1 MTSALTQDLNAA
13 VIQAEIAKLFTE
25 VLHVDVQSTTTDL
38 LDTGILDSQKFVEL
52 LLHLEQKF
60 ELLINIQD
68 FEIENFSC
76 IEKIATFVA
85 QRVAESRSGSNCL
98 SHIDRRPAAPSQS
111 S

>member
-1 MTSALTQDLNAA
+1 VTSALTQPTNTA

-52 LLHLEQKF
+52 LLHLEQTF
-60 ELLINIQD
+60 EVLISLQD

-76 IEKIATFVA
+76 IEKIATLVF
-85 QRVAESRSGSNCL
+85 QRVAEMSLGK
-98 SHIDRRPAAPSQS
+98 
-111 S
+111 